1 MSRFNFSNVLGG
13 AVFGGLNAFLQ
24 HNASRDGYAKANRYE
39 VVILL
44 PSGVTNGAFQ
54 DAGETAMSANVL
66 ANLHGEAARRISFSC
81 DSISIP
87 GRNLRTQMNGNIYGP
102 PHEIVQGQT
111 FAPVEATFYCGSD
124 LAERYFFE
132 DWQKITYNPD
142 TYNINYYKEYVG
154 SVEIYQLNEQDE
166 RTYGCKL
173 EEVFPKTVAAIAYG
187 HGSSNTINKVS
198 VEFAYRYWRN
208 IATEPKKAALESTLQ
223 DILKN
228 SILKNVQTRLPP
240 VISKLTGRFG
250 GF

>member
-13 AVFGGLNAFLQ
+13 AVFGSLNAFLQ

-39 VVILL
+39 VIILL
-44 PSGVTNGAFQ
+44 PSGVTRGASQ
-54 DAGETAMSANVL
+54 DAGSSAMSSNVL
-66 ANLHGEAARRISFSC
+66 SRLQGETARRISFRC
-81 DSISIP
+81 DTISIP

-132 DWQKITYNPD
+132 EWQKITYNPD

-173 EEVFPKTVAAIAYG
+173 EECFPVTIGALPYG
-187 HGSSNTINKVS
+187 HGNSNQIQKIS

-208 IATEPKKAALESTLQ
+208 IATEPQKANLDSTLQ

-228 SILKNVQTRLPP
+228 SILRNIQLNVPQVLRRL
-240 VISKLTGRFG
+240 F
-250 GF
+250 

>member
-13 AVFGGLNAFLQ
+13 AVLGGLNAFLQ

-44 PSGVTNGAFQ
+44 PSGVTNGDFQ
-54 DAGETAMSANVL
+54 GAGEAAMSTNVIS
-66 ANLHGEAARRISFSC
+66 NLHGETARRISFRC

-166 RTYGCKL
+166 RTYGVRL
-173 EEVFPKTVAAIAYG
+173 EEAFPKTVAALPYG
-187 HGSSNTINKVS
+187 HGNTNSIQKVS
-198 VEFAYRYWRN
+198 VEFAYRYFRN
-208 IATEPKKAALESTLQ
+208 LATEKDRKSLDNTLQ

-228 SILKNVQTRLPP
+228 SVLRQVQSSLPDVVRRL
-240 VISKLTGRFG
+240 F
-250 GF
+250 

>member
-13 AVFGGLNAFLQ
+13 AVFGSLNAFLG

-39 VVILL
+39 VIILL
-44 PSGVTNGAFQ
+44 PSGVTNGDFQ
-54 DAGETAMSANVL
+54 GAGASAMASNVL
-66 ANLHGEAARRISFSC
+66 GKLGGEAARRISFRC

-87 GRNLRTQMNGNIYGP
+87 ARSLRTQVNGNIYGP
-102 PHEIVQGQT
+102 THQIVQGQV

-132 DWQKITYNPD
+132 EWQKITYNPD
-142 TYNINYYKEYVG
+142 TYDINYYKEYIG
-154 SVEIYQLNEQDE
+154 SIEVYQLNEKDE

-173 EEVFPKTVAAIAYG
+173 EECFPVTIGALAYG
-187 HGSSNTINKVS
+187 HGNNNQIQKIS

-208 IATEPKKAALESTLQ
+208 IATEPKKASLDSTLQ

-228 SILKNVQTRLPP
+228 SLLKQVQTRLPP
-240 VISKLTGRFG
+240 VIRKLG

>member
-44 PSGVTNGAFQ
+44 PSGVTNGDFQ
-54 DAGETAMSANVL
+54 GAGEAAMSTNVIS
-66 ANLHGEAARRISFSC
+66 NLHGETARRISFRC

-132 DWQKITYNPD
+132 DWQKITYNPT
-142 TYNINYYKEYVG
+142 TYNINYYKEYIG

-187 HGSSNTINKVS
+187 HGSSNTINKVTVS
-198 VEFAYRYWRN
+198 FSYRKFRN
-208 IATEPKKAALESTLQ
+208 LASEGDLGGERKTLEDNLT
-223 DILKN
+223 DIFKN
-228 SILKNVQTRLPP
+228 TIRTQLLSRVPP
-240 VISKLTGRFG
+240 VLRRLF
-250 GF
+250 

>member
-1 MSRFNFSNVLGG
+1 MSTNVI
-13 AVFGGLNAFLQ
+13 
-24 HNASRDGYAKANRYE
+24 S
-39 VVILL
+39 
-44 PSGVTNGAFQ
+44 
-54 DAGETAMSANVL
+54 
-66 ANLHGEAARRISFSC
+66 NLHGETARRISFRC

-132 DWQKITYNPD
+132 DWQKITYNPT
-142 TYNINYYKEYVG
+142 TYNINYYKEYIG

-187 HGSSNTINKVS
+187 HGSSNTIQKVS

-208 IATEPKKAALESTLQ
+208 IATEPQKANLDSTLQ

-228 SILKNVQTRLPP
+228 SILRQVQTRLPP
-240 VISKLTGRFG
+240 VINKLTGRFG

>member
-1 MSRFNFSNVLGG
+1 MSRFNFSNALGG
-13 AVFGGLNAFLQ
+13 AVFGSLNAFLS

-44 PSGVTNGAFQ
+44 PSGVTNGDFQ
-54 DAGETAMSANVL
+54 GAGEAAMSTTVL
-66 ANLHGEAARRISFSC
+66 SNLHGEAARRISFRC

-173 EEVFPKTVAAIAYG
+173 EEVFPKTVAALAYG
-187 HGSSNTINKVS
+187 HGNSNTIQKVS

-208 IATEPKKAALESTLQ
+208 IATEPKKASLEGTLQ

-228 SILKNVQTRLPP
+228 SILRNIQTRLPP
-240 VISKLTGRFG
+240 VINKLTGRFG